1 MPITYNEQSREFHLY
16 NNKISYLIKI
26 LANEQLGQLYFG
38 KRIPNRKNHDYL
50 VENTY
55 RPVTSYVFDDDYSF
69 SLGNVKQEYPAYGTT
84 DQRRP
89 ALDIKQPNGSQIT
102 DFKYVSHKIYA
113 GKRKL
118 TGLPATYVEDE
129 SEATTLEINLY
140 DELIQVTLC
149 LQYTIFENSAALAR
163 SVKFSN
169 DSDQKYQLKTALS
182 LNLDLPD
189 ANYEW
194 LQFSGAWGRERHLHK
209 TPLRPGIQAINSARG
224 ASSHMQNP
232 FVILKRPFTTEEQG
246 EALGVSFVYSGN
258 FLAQAEVDEYSVTRL
273 QIGIDPF
280 QFSWCLKPNE
290 TFQTP
295 EAILAYTSE
304 GLNQLSQTFQKL
316 YTTRLARGYWRD
328 KERPILINN
337 WEATYFDFTEEKLLS
352 IAKKAKELGIELF
365 VLDDGWFGERTKETA
380 GLGDWYVNRNRLKNG
395 ISGLSRKIHDLG
407 MMFGLWFEPEMVN
420 KDSDLYR
427 KHPDYIIETP
437 KRHASHGRKQYVLDF
452 SRKEVVDNIYEQLVK
467 ILDEGEIDYIKWD
480 MNRNITECYSIA
492 YPSEQQG
499 EIMHRYILGV
509 YDLYERLIERY
520 PKILFESCASG
531 GGRFDAGML
540 YYAPQAWTS
549 DDSDAIERLKIQY
562 GTSFGYPQSMMGAHV
577 SASPNEQLGRNTPL
591 KIRGDVAFFGAFG
604 YELDLDKLSST
615 ELASIKKQIE
625 LMKKYRSIF
634 QYGTFYRLKSP
645 FEGNIVSWMVV
656 SEDKSQAIVGYYKI
670 LNDVNCEY
678 RRLCLPG
685 LDADTLYNVQ
695 EELGSYLGNFTGDE
709 LANIGLVTTDAS
721 AGQNQETTDFYSK
734 LFILERCGELSD

>member
-38 KRIPNRKNHDYL
+38 KRIPNRENHDYL

-89 ALDIKQPNGSQIT
+89 ALDIKQPNGSRIT

-118 TGLPATYVEDE
+118 TGLPATYVENE

-149 LQYTIFENSAALAR
+149 LQYTIFENSAAIAR

-380 GLGDWYVNRNRLKNG
+380 GLGDWYVNRNRLRNG
-395 ISGLSRKIHDLG
+395 ISGLSRKIHYLG

-427 KHPDYIIETP
+427 NHPDYIIETP

-492 YPSEQQG
+492 YPPEQQG

-615 ELASIKKQIE
+615 KLASIKKQIE

-678 RRLCLPG
+678 RRLYLPG
-685 LDADTLYNVQ
+685 LEADTL
-695 EELGSYLGNFTGDE
+695 LM
-709 LANIGLVTTDAS
+709 
-721 AGQNQETTDFYSK
+721 SK
-734 LFILERCGELSD
+734 KN

>member
-38 KRIPNRKNHDYL
+38 KRIPNRGNHDYL

-89 ALDIKQPNGSQIT
+89 ALDIKQPNGSRIT
-102 DFKYVSHKIYA
+102 DFKYVSHKIYV

-149 LQYTIFENSAALAR
+149 LQYTIFENSAAIAR

-169 DSDQKYQLKTALS
+169 NSDQKYQLKTALS

-492 YPSEQQG
+492 YPPEQQG

-695 EELGSYLGNFTGDE
+695 EELGSYLGNFTGNE

>member
-55 RPVTSYVFDDDYSF
+55 RPVTSYVFNDDYSF

-509 YDLYERLIERY
+509 YDLYVRLIERY

>member
-38 KRIPNRKNHDYL
+38 KRIPNRENHDYL

-89 ALDIKQPNGSQIT
+89 ALDIKQPNGSRIT

-140 DELIQVTLC
+140 DKLIQVTLC
-149 LQYTIFENSAALAR
+149 LQYTIFENSAAIAR

-427 KHPDYIIETP
+427 NHPDYIIETP

-492 YPSEQQG
+492 YPPEQQG

-509 YDLYERLIERY
+509 YNLYERLIERY

-678 RRLCLPG
+678 RRLYLPG
-685 LDADTLYNVQ
+685 LETDTLYNVQ

>member
-38 KRIPNRKNHDYL
+38 KRIPNRGNHDYL

-89 ALDIKQPNGSQIT
+89 ALDIKQPNGSRIT

-149 LQYTIFENSAALAR
+149 LQYTIFENSAAIAR

-169 DSDQKYQLKTALS
+169 NSDQKYQLKTALS

-295 EAILAYTSE
+295 EAILAYTNE

-328 KERPILINN
+328 KECPILINN

-352 IAKKAKELGIELF
+352 IAKKAKKLGIELF

-380 GLGDWYVNRNRLKNG
+380 GLGDWYVNRNRLRNG

-467 ILDEGEIDYIKWD
+467 ILDEGEINYIKWD

-492 YPSEQQG
+492 YPPEQQG

>member
-1 MPITYNEQSREFHLY
+1 MPITYNEKSREFHLY

-38 KRIPNRKNHDYL
+38 KRIPNRENHDYL

-84 DQRRP
+84 DQQRP
-89 ALDIKQPNGSQIT
+89 ALDIKQPNGSRIT

-118 TGLPATYVEDE
+118 TGLPATYVENE

-149 LQYTIFENSAALAR
+149 LQYTIFENSAAIAR

-194 LQFSGAWGRERHLHK
+194 LQFSGAWGRERYLHK

-395 ISGLSRKIHDLG
+395 ISGLSREIHDLE
-407 MMFGLWFEPEMVN
+407 MMFGLWLEPEMVN

-452 SRKEVVDNIYEQLVK
+452 SRKEVVNNIYEQLVK
-467 ILDEGEIDYIKWD
+467 ILDEDEIDYIKWD

-492 YPSEQQG
+492 YPPEQQG

-509 YDLYERLIERY
+509 YNLYERLIERY

-678 RRLCLPG
+678 RRLYLPG
-685 LDADTLYNVQ
+685 LEADTLYNVQ

>member
-89 ALDIKQPNGSQIT
+89 ALDIKQPNGSRIT

-118 TGLPATYVEDE
+118 IGLPATYVEDE

-149 LQYTIFENSAALAR
+149 LQYTIFENSAAIAR

-280 QFSWCLKPNE
+280 QFSWCLKSNE

>member
-1 MPITYNEQSREFHLY
+1 MPITYNEKSREFHLY

-38 KRIPNRKNHDYL
+38 KRIPNRENHDYL

-89 ALDIKQPNGSQIT
+89 ALDIKQPNGSRIT

-118 TGLPATYVEDE
+118 TGLPATYVENE

-149 LQYTIFENSAALAR
+149 LQYTIFENSAAIAR

-194 LQFSGAWGRERHLHK
+194 LQFSGAWGRERYLHK

-280 QFSWCLKPNE
+280 QFSCCLKPNE

-395 ISGLSRKIHDLG
+395 ISGLSREIHDLG
-407 MMFGLWFEPEMVN
+407 MMFGLWLEPEMVN

-452 SRKEVVDNIYEQLVK
+452 SRKEVVNNIYEQLVK
-467 ILDEGEIDYIKWD
+467 ILDEDEIDYIKWD

-492 YPSEQQG
+492 YPPEQQG

-509 YDLYERLIERY
+509 YNLYERLIERY

-549 DDSDAIERLKIQY
+549 DDSNAIERLKIQY

-678 RRLCLPG
+678 RRLYLPG
-685 LDADTLYNVQ
+685 LEADTLYNVQ

>member
-1 MPITYNEQSREFHLY
+1 MPITYNEKSREFHLY

-38 KRIPNRKNHDYL
+38 KRIPNRENHDYL

-89 ALDIKQPNGSQIT
+89 ALDIKQPNGSRIT

-118 TGLPATYVEDE
+118 TGLPATYVENE

-149 LQYTIFENSAALAR
+149 LQYTIFENSAAIAR

-194 LQFSGAWGRERHLHK
+194 LQFSGAWGRERYLHK

-395 ISGLSRKIHDLG
+395 ISGLSREIHDLG
-407 MMFGLWFEPEMVN
+407 MMFGLWLEPEMVN

-452 SRKEVVDNIYEQLVK
+452 SRKEVVNNIYEQLVK
-467 ILDEGEIDYIKWD
+467 ILDEDEIDYIKWD

-492 YPSEQQG
+492 YPPEQQG

-509 YDLYERLIERY
+509 YNLYERLIERY

-678 RRLCLPG
+678 RRLYLTG
-685 LDADTLYNVQ
+685 LEADTLYNVQ

>member
-89 ALDIKQPNGSQIT
+89 ALDIKQPNGSRIT

-118 TGLPATYVEDE
+118 IGLPATYVEDE

-149 LQYTIFENSAALAR
+149 LQYTIFENSAAIAR

-492 YPSEQQG
+492 YPPEQQG

-509 YDLYERLIERY
+509 YNLYERLIERY

-678 RRLCLPG
+678 RRLYLPG
-685 LDADTLYNVQ
+685 LEADTLYNVQ

>member
-89 ALDIKQPNGSQIT
+89 ALDIKQPNGSRIT

-118 TGLPATYVEDE
+118 IGLPATYVEDE

-149 LQYTIFENSAALAR
+149 LQYTIFENSAAIAR

-427 KHPDYIIETP
+427 NHPDYIIETP

-492 YPSEQQG
+492 YPPEQQG

-678 RRLCLPG
+678 RRLYLPG
-685 LDADTLYNVQ
+685 LEADTLYNVQ

>member
-38 KRIPNRKNHDYL
+38 KRIHNRKNHDYL

-89 ALDIKQPNGSQIT
+89 ALDIKQPNGSRIT

-118 TGLPATYVEDE
+118 IGLPATYVEDE

-149 LQYTIFENSAALAR
+149 LQYTIFENSAAIAR

-427 KHPDYIIETP
+427 NHPDYIIETP

-492 YPSEQQG
+492 YPPEQQG

-678 RRLCLPG
+678 RRLYLPG
-685 LDADTLYNVQ
+685 LEADTLYNVQ

>member
-89 ALDIKQPNGSQIT
+89 ALDIKQPNGSRIT

-118 TGLPATYVEDE
+118 TGLPATYVENE

-149 LQYTIFENSAALAR
+149 LQYTIFENSAAIAR

-407 MMFGLWFEPEMVN
+407 MMFGLWLEPEMVN

-467 ILDEGEIDYIKWD
+467 ILDGDEIDYIKWD

-492 YPSEQQG
+492 YPPEQQG

-615 ELASIKKQIE
+615 KLASIKKQIE

-678 RRLCLPG
+678 RRLYLPG
-685 LDADTLYNVQ
+685 LEADTLYNVQ

>member
-55 RPVTSYVFDDDYSF
+55 RPVTSYVFNDDYSF

-89 ALDIKQPNGSQIT
+89 ALDIKQPNGSRIT

>member
-89 ALDIKQPNGSQIT
+89 ALDIKQPNGSRIT

-118 TGLPATYVEDE
+118 IGLPATYVEDE

-149 LQYTIFENSAALAR
+149 LQYTIFENSAAIAR

-194 LQFSGAWGRERHLHK
+194 LQFSGAWGRERYLHK

-407 MMFGLWFEPEMVN
+407 MMFGLWLEPEMVN

-467 ILDEGEIDYIKWD
+467 ILDEDEIDYIKWD

-492 YPSEQQG
+492 YPPEQQG

-509 YDLYERLIERY
+509 YNLYERLIERY

-678 RRLCLPG
+678 RRLYLPG
-685 LDADTLYNVQ
+685 LEADTLYNVQ

>member
-89 ALDIKQPNGSQIT
+89 ALDIKQPNGSRIT

-118 TGLPATYVEDE
+118 IGLPATYVEDE

-149 LQYTIFENSAALAR
+149 LQYTIFENSAAIAR

-427 KHPDYIIETP
+427 NHPDYIIETP

-467 ILDEGEIDYIKWD
+467 ILDEDEIDYIKWD

-492 YPSEQQG
+492 YPPEQQG

-509 YDLYERLIERY
+509 YNLYERLIERY

-678 RRLCLPG
+678 RRLYLPG
-685 LDADTLYNVQ
+685 LEADTLYNVQ

>member
-89 ALDIKQPNGSQIT
+89 ALDIKQPNGSRIT

-118 TGLPATYVEDE
+118 TGLPATYVENE

-149 LQYTIFENSAALAR
+149 LQYTIFENSAAIAR

-407 MMFGLWFEPEMVN
+407 MMFGLWLEPEMVN

-467 ILDEGEIDYIKWD
+467 ILDGDEIDYIKWD

-492 YPSEQQG
+492 YPPEQQG

-615 ELASIKKQIE
+615 ELTSIKKQIE

-678 RRLCLPG
+678 RRLYLPG
-685 LDADTLYNVQ
+685 LEADTLYNVQ
-695 EELGSYLGNFTGDE
+695 EELDSYLGNFTGDE

>member
-26 LANEQLGQLYFG
+26 LANKQLGQLYFG
-38 KRIPNRKNHDYL
+38 KRIPNRENHDYL

-89 ALDIKQPNGSQIT
+89 ALDIKQPNGSRIT

-149 LQYTIFENSAALAR
+149 LQYTIFENSAAIAR

-169 DSDQKYQLKTALS
+169 NSDQKYQLKTALS

-209 TPLRPGIQAINSARG
+209 APLRPGIQAINSARG

-232 FVILKRPFTTEEQG
+232 FAILKRPFTTEEQG

-380 GLGDWYVNRNRLKNG
+380 GLGDWYVNRNRLRNG

-420 KDSDLYR
+420 KDSDLYQ

-492 YPSEQQG
+492 YPPEQQG

-615 ELASIKKQIE
+615 ELASVKKQIE
-625 LMKKYRSIF
+625 LMKKYRNIF

-678 RRLCLPG
+678 RRLYLPG

>member
-89 ALDIKQPNGSQIT
+89 ALDIKQPNGSRIT

-118 TGLPATYVEDE
+118 IGLPATYVEDE
-129 SEATTLEINLY
+129 NEATTLEINLY

-149 LQYTIFENSAALAR
+149 LQYTIFENSAAIAR

-678 RRLCLPG
+678 RRLYLPG
-685 LDADTLYNVQ
+685 LEADTLYNVQ

>member
-89 ALDIKQPNGSQIT
+89 ALDIKQPNGSRIT

-118 TGLPATYVEDE
+118 IGLPATYVEDE

-149 LQYTIFENSAALAR
+149 LQYTIFENSAAIAR

-280 QFSWCLKPNE
+280 QFSWCLKSNE

-531 GGRFDAGML
+531 GGRFDAGIL

-678 RRLCLPG
+678 RRLYLPG
-685 LDADTLYNVQ
+685 LEADTLYNVQ

-734 LFILERCGELSD
+734 LFILERYGELSD

>member
-407 MMFGLWFEPEMVN
+407 MMFGLWLEPEMVN

-467 ILDEGEIDYIKWD
+467 ILDEDEIDYIKWD

-492 YPSEQQG
+492 YPPEQQG

-509 YDLYERLIERY
+509 YNLYERLIERY

-615 ELASIKKQIE
+615 KLASIKKQIE

>member
-38 KRIPNRKNHDYL
+38 KRIPNRKNHNYL

-89 ALDIKQPNGSQIT
+89 ALDIKQPNGSRIT

-149 LQYTIFENSAALAR
+149 LQYTIFENSAAIAR

>member
-1 MPITYNEQSREFHLY
+1 MPITYNEQSKEFHLY

-38 KRIPNRKNHDYL
+38 KRIPDRENHDYL

-55 RPVTSYVFDDDYSF
+55 RPVTFYVFDDDYSF

-89 ALDIKQPNGSQIT
+89 ALDIKQPNGSRIT

-149 LQYTIFENSAALAR
+149 LQYTIFENSAAIAR

-169 DSDQKYQLKTALS
+169 NSDQKYQLKTALS

-194 LQFSGAWGRERHLHK
+194 LQFSGAWGRERHLYK

-492 YPSEQQG
+492 YPPEQQG

-562 GTSFGYPQSMMGAHV
+562 GTSFGYSQSMMGAHV

-615 ELASIKKQIE
+615 ELASIKKQI
-625 LMKKYRSIF
+625 
-634 QYGTFYRLKSP
+634 
-645 FEGNIVSWMVV
+645 
-656 SEDKSQAIVGYYKI
+656 
-670 LNDVNCEY
+670 
-678 RRLCLPG
+678 
-685 LDADTLYNVQ
+685 LYNVQ
-695 EELGSYLGNFTGDE
+695 EELGSYLGNFTGNE

>member
-1 MPITYNEQSREFHLY
+1 MPITYNEKSREFHLY

-38 KRIPNRKNHDYL
+38 KRIPNRENHDYL

-89 ALDIKQPNGSQIT
+89 ALDIKQPNGSRIT

-118 TGLPATYVEDE
+118 TGLPATYVENE

-149 LQYTIFENSAALAR
+149 LQYTIFENSAAIAR

-194 LQFSGAWGRERHLHK
+194 LQFSGAWGRERYLHK

-395 ISGLSRKIHDLG
+395 ISGLSREIHDLG
-407 MMFGLWFEPEMVN
+407 MMFGLWLEPEMVN

-452 SRKEVVDNIYEQLVK
+452 SRKEVVNNIYEQLVK
-467 ILDEGEIDYIKWD
+467 ILDEDEIDYIKWD

-492 YPSEQQG
+492 YPPEQQG

-509 YDLYERLIERY
+509 YNLYERLIERY

-577 SASPNEQLGRNTPL
+577 SALPNEQLGRNTPL

-678 RRLCLPG
+678 RRLYLPG
-685 LDADTLYNVQ
+685 LEADTLYNVQ

>member
-1 MPITYNEQSREFHLY
+1 MPITYNEQSKEFHLY

-38 KRIPNRKNHDYL
+38 KRIPDRENHDYL

-89 ALDIKQPNGSQIT
+89 ALDIKQPNGSRIT

-149 LQYTIFENSAALAR
+149 LQYTIFENSAAIAR

-169 DSDQKYQLKTALS
+169 NSDQKYQLKTALS

-194 LQFSGAWGRERHLHK
+194 LQFSGAWGRERHLYK

-492 YPSEQQG
+492 YPPEQQG

-562 GTSFGYPQSMMGAHV
+562 GTSFGYSQSMMGAHV

-615 ELASIKKQIE
+615 ELASIKKQI
-625 LMKKYRSIF
+625 
-634 QYGTFYRLKSP
+634 
-645 FEGNIVSWMVV
+645 
-656 SEDKSQAIVGYYKI
+656 
-670 LNDVNCEY
+670 
-678 RRLCLPG
+678 
-685 LDADTLYNVQ
+685 LYNVQ
-695 EELGSYLGNFTGDE
+695 EELGSYLGNFTGNE

>member
-89 ALDIKQPNGSQIT
+89 ALDIKQPNGSRIT

-118 TGLPATYVEDE
+118 IGLPATYVEDE

-149 LQYTIFENSAALAR
+149 LQYTIFENSAAIAR

-734 LFILERCGELSD
+734 LFILERYGELSD

>member
-89 ALDIKQPNGSQIT
+89 ALDIKQPNGSRIT

-118 TGLPATYVEDE
+118 TGLPATYVENE

-149 LQYTIFENSAALAR
+149 LQYTIFENNAALAR

-407 MMFGLWFEPEMVN
+407 MMFGLWLEPEMVN

-467 ILDEGEIDYIKWD
+467 ILDEDEIDYIKWD

-492 YPSEQQG
+492 YPPEQQG

-509 YDLYERLIERY
+509 YNLYERLIERY

-678 RRLCLPG
+678 RRLYLPG
-685 LDADTLYNVQ
+685 LETDTLYNVQ

>member
-26 LANEQLGQLYFG
+26 LANKQLGQLYFG
-38 KRIPNRKNHDYL
+38 KRIPNRENHDYL

-89 ALDIKQPNGSQIT
+89 ALDIKQPNGSRIT

-149 LQYTIFENSAALAR
+149 LQYTIFENSAAIAR

-169 DSDQKYQLKTALS
+169 NSDQKYQLKTALS

-194 LQFSGAWGRERHLHK
+194 LQFSGAWGREKHLYK
-209 TPLRPGIQAINSARG
+209 TPLRPGIQAINSAKG

-290 TFQTP
+290 TLQTP

-328 KERPILINN
+328 KERLILINN

-492 YPSEQQG
+492 YPPEQQG

-695 EELGSYLGNFTGDE
+695 EELGSYLGNFTGNE

>member
-1 MPITYNEQSREFHLY
+1 MPITYNKQSREFHLY
-16 NNKISYLIKI
+16 NDKISYLIKI

-38 KRIPNRKNHDYL
+38 KRIPNRGNHDYL

-89 ALDIKQPNGSQIT
+89 ALDIKQPNGSRIT

-129 SEATTLEINLY
+129 NEATTLEINLY

-149 LQYTIFENSAALAR
+149 LQYTIFENSAAIAR

-380 GLGDWYVNRNRLKNG
+380 GLGDWYVNRNRLRNG

-427 KHPDYIIETP
+427 NHPDYIIETP

-492 YPSEQQG
+492 YPPEQQG
-499 EIMHRYILGV
+499 EIMYRYILGV

-695 EELGSYLGNFTGDE
+695 EELGSYLDNFTGDE

>member
-1 MPITYNEQSREFHLY
+1 MPITYNEKSREFHLY

-38 KRIPNRKNHDYL
+38 KRIPNRENHDYL

-89 ALDIKQPNGSQIT
+89 ALDIKQPNGSRIT

-118 TGLPATYVEDE
+118 TGLPATYVENE

-149 LQYTIFENSAALAR
+149 LQYTIFENSAAIAR

-352 IAKKAKELGIELF
+352 IAKKAKELEIELF

-407 MMFGLWFEPEMVN
+407 MMFGLWLEPEMVN

-467 ILDEGEIDYIKWD
+467 ILDEDEIDYIKWD

-492 YPSEQQG
+492 YPPEQQG

-509 YDLYERLIERY
+509 YNLYERLIERY

-656 SEDKSQAIVGYYKI
+656 SENKSQAIVGYYKI

-678 RRLCLPG
+678 RRLYLPG
-685 LDADTLYNVQ
+685 LEADTLYNVQ

-709 LANIGLVTTDAS
+709 LANIGLVTTDDS

>member
-1 MPITYNEQSREFHLY
+1 MPITYNEQSKEFHLY

-38 KRIPNRKNHDYL
+38 KRIPDRENHDYL

-89 ALDIKQPNGSQIT
+89 ALDIKQPNGSRIT

-149 LQYTIFENSAALAR
+149 LQYTIFENSAAIAR

-169 DSDQKYQLKTALS
+169 NSDQKYQLKTALS

-194 LQFSGAWGRERHLHK
+194 LQFSGAGGRERHLYK

-492 YPSEQQG
+492 YPPEQQG

-562 GTSFGYPQSMMGAHV
+562 GTSFGYSQSMMGAHV

-615 ELASIKKQIE
+615 ELASIKKQI
-625 LMKKYRSIF
+625 
-634 QYGTFYRLKSP
+634 
-645 FEGNIVSWMVV
+645 
-656 SEDKSQAIVGYYKI
+656 
-670 LNDVNCEY
+670 
-678 RRLCLPG
+678 
-685 LDADTLYNVQ
+685 LYNVQ
-695 EELGSYLGNFTGDE
+695 EELGSYLGNFTGNE

>member
-38 KRIPNRKNHDYL
+38 KRIPNRENHDYL

-89 ALDIKQPNGSQIT
+89 ALDIKQPNGSRIT

-140 DELIQVTLC
+140 DKLIQVTLC
-149 LQYTIFENSAALAR
+149 LQYTIFENSAAIAR

-169 DSDQKYQLKTALS
+169 NSDQKYQLKTALS

-427 KHPDYIIETP
+427 NHPDYIIETP

-492 YPSEQQG
+492 YPPEQQG

-678 RRLCLPG
+678 RRLYLPG
-685 LDADTLYNVQ
+685 LEADTLYNVQ

-734 LFILERCGELSD
+734 LFILERYGELSD

>member
-89 ALDIKQPNGSQIT
+89 ALDIKQPNGSRIT

-118 TGLPATYVEDE
+118 IGLPATYVEDE

-140 DELIQVTLC
+140 DKLIQVTLC
-149 LQYTIFENSAALAR
+149 LQYTIFENSAAIAR

-427 KHPDYIIETP
+427 NHPDYIIETP

-492 YPSEQQG
+492 YPPEQQG

-678 RRLCLPG
+678 RRLYLPG
-685 LDADTLYNVQ
+685 LEADTLYNVQ

>member
-1 MPITYNEQSREFHLY
+1 MPITYNEKSREFHLY

-38 KRIPNRKNHDYL
+38 KRIPNRENHDYL

-89 ALDIKQPNGSQIT
+89 ALDIKQPNGSRIT

-118 TGLPATYVEDE
+118 TGLPATYVENE

-149 LQYTIFENSAALAR
+149 LQYTIFENSAAIAR

-194 LQFSGAWGRERHLHK
+194 LQFSGAWGRERYLHK

-395 ISGLSRKIHDLG
+395 ISGLSREIHDLG
-407 MMFGLWFEPEMVN
+407 MMFGLWLEPEMVN

-452 SRKEVVDNIYEQLVK
+452 SRKEVVNNIYEQLVK
-467 ILDEGEIDYIKWD
+467 ILDEDEIDYIKWD

-492 YPSEQQG
+492 YPPEQQG

-509 YDLYERLIERY
+509 YNLYERLIERY

-634 QYGTFYRLKSP
+634 QYGTFCRLKSP

-678 RRLCLPG
+678 RRLYLPG
-685 LDADTLYNVQ
+685 LEADTLYNVQ

>member
-89 ALDIKQPNGSQIT
+89 ALDIKQPNGSRIT

-149 LQYTIFENSAALAR
+149 LQYTIFENSAAIAR

-467 ILDEGEIDYIKWD
+467 ILDEDEIDYIKWD

-492 YPSEQQG
+492 YPPEQQG

-509 YDLYERLIERY
+509 YNLYERLIERY

-678 RRLCLPG
+678 RRLYLPG
-685 LDADTLYNVQ
+685 LEADTLYNVQ

>member
-615 ELASIKKQIE
+615 KLASIKKQIE

-678 RRLCLPG
+678 RRLYLPG

>member
-1 MPITYNEQSREFHLY
+1 MPITYNEKSREFHLY

-38 KRIPNRKNHDYL
+38 KRIPNRENHDYL

-89 ALDIKQPNGSQIT
+89 ALDIKQPNGSRIT

-118 TGLPATYVEDE
+118 TGLPATYVENE

-149 LQYTIFENSAALAR
+149 LQYTIFENSAAIAR

-194 LQFSGAWGRERHLHK
+194 LQFSGAWGRERYLHK

-395 ISGLSRKIHDLG
+395 ISGLSREIHDLG
-407 MMFGLWFEPEMVN
+407 MMFGLWLEPEMVN

-452 SRKEVVDNIYEQLVK
+452 SRKEVVNNIYEQLVK
-467 ILDEGEIDYIKWD
+467 ILDEDEIDYIKWD

-492 YPSEQQG
+492 YPPEQQG

-509 YDLYERLIERY
+509 YNLYERLIERY

-549 DDSDAIERLKIQY
+549 DDSDAIEHLKIQY

-678 RRLCLPG
+678 RRLYLPG
-685 LDADTLYNVQ
+685 LEADTLYNVQ

>member
-1 MPITYNEQSREFHLY
+1 MPITYNEKSREFHLY

-26 LANEQLGQLYFG
+26 LANEQLGQLYFW
-38 KRIPNRKNHDYL
+38 KRIPNRENHDYL

-89 ALDIKQPNGSQIT
+89 ALDIKQPNGSRIT

-118 TGLPATYVEDE
+118 TGLPATYVENE

-149 LQYTIFENSAALAR
+149 LQYTIFENSAAIAR

-194 LQFSGAWGRERHLHK
+194 LQFSGAWGRERYLHK
-209 TPLRPGIQAINSARG
+209 IPLRPGIQAINSARG

-395 ISGLSRKIHDLG
+395 ISGLSREIHDLG
-407 MMFGLWFEPEMVN
+407 MMFGLWLEPEMVN

-452 SRKEVVDNIYEQLVK
+452 SRKEVVNNIYEQLVK
-467 ILDEGEIDYIKWD
+467 ILDEDEIDYIKWD

-492 YPSEQQG
+492 YPPEQQG

-509 YDLYERLIERY
+509 YNLYERLIERY

-678 RRLCLPG
+678 RRLYLPG
-685 LDADTLYNVQ
+685 LEADTLYNVQ